1 MTSCCRYN
9 IVFFLVTY
17 LLPMLGMVICYLQMG
32 VNLWRT
38 DSNIAMTASAHPA
51 LIKSRQN
58 KKRVILYFKYKA
70 RLIPQPSAAFL
81 FLFIGW
87 KLGNTQ
93 SKNHFQLHI
102 LLTSAIN
109 FMLLKYKVK

>member
-58 KKRVILYFKYKA
+58 KKRVILSYTSNINDKA
-70 RLIPQPSAAFL
+70 RFIPHNKTGGERSAA
-81 FLFIGW
+81 
-87 KLGNTQ
+87 Q
-93 SKNHFQLHI
+93 ERS
-102 LLTSAIN
+102 
-109 FMLLKYKVK
+109 

>member
-70 RLIPQPSAAFL
+70 
-81 FLFIGW
+81 LFIHHTPAQRRFLQY
-87 KLGNTQ
+87 KEQKSLLAT
-93 SKNHFQLHI
+93 HFIDLC
-102 LLTSAIN
+102 N
-109 FMLLKYKVK
+109 

>member
-1 MTSCCRYN
+1 MRCDVTSCCRYN

-70 RLIPQPSAAFL
+70 RFIPQYPSLTQVFL
-81 FLFIGW
+81 VSFYWMETWQYTEQKSLSATHFID
-87 KLGNTQ
+87 LCN
-93 SKNHFQLHI
+93 
-102 LLTSAIN
+102 
-109 FMLLKYKVK
+109 

>member
-1 MTSCCRYN
+1 M
-9 IVFFLVTY
+9 FFLVTY

-58 KKRVILYFKYKA
+58 KKRVILDLNQKA
-70 RLIPQPSAAFL
+70 RSIPQPSAGL
-81 FLFIGW
+81 LLLIGW
-87 KLGNTQ
+87 KFGTTERR
-93 SKNHFQLHI
+93 
-102 LLTSAIN
+102 LLSAIHFIDLCN
-109 FMLLKYKVK
+109 

>member
-70 RLIPQPSAAFL
+70 RFTPQPSAGL
-81 FLFIGW
+81 FLVSFNWTETWQYTEQKSLSATHFID
-87 KLGNTQ
+87 LCN
-93 SKNHFQLHI
+93 
-102 LLTSAIN
+102 
-109 FMLLKYKVK
+109 

>member
-70 RLIPQPSAAFL
+70 RFIPPPNAGLSCFFL
-81 FLFIGW
+81 LD
-87 KLGNTQ
+87 GN
-93 SKNHFQLHI
+93 L
-102 LLTSAIN
+102 AIHRAKIT
-109 FMLLKYKVK
+109 FSYTFY

>member
-70 RLIPQPSAAFL
+70 RFTPQPSAGL
-81 FLFIGW
+81 FLVSFYWMETWQYTEQKSLSATHFID
-87 KLGNTQ
+87 LCN
-93 SKNHFQLHI
+93 
-102 LLTSAIN
+102 
-109 FMLLKYKVK
+109 